1 MASHEFLKTHLTR
14 GEPMNVPKILLA
26 SSSLLLV
33 ACSARSESSG
43 SARASLPSVP
53 VTFQTS
59 KLSAATTCSSSFIT
73 HDLNHTTVPR
83 QGDRVV
89 YDSNGSGVAVG
100 DLDHDGLSDI
110 VLGNIGAAS
119 SIQWNL
125 GDFKFKSQE
134 LLNNLGLPESQTRA
148 VSLVDVNND
157 GWLDIVLT
165 HSQGG
170 ISAWINNHK
179 KGFTLETL
187 SGVDFPAYTMIWDDL
202 SGTGKLDL
210 VTASYDA
217 LLETELKDSFLLS
230 RGAGVVV
237 YNRSGKQFE
246 ATRLAKSS
254 QTLALALYDV
264 NNDGKR
270 DLIVGND
277 FAVPDLAFLNG
288 TWKAVKPF
296 KRTTKNTMGFSSSDI
311 DNDGKLELFATDMK
325 PKMDDEKVIAK
336 WITFMQK
343 TYEKSQYSSL
353 QRAENVLERQN
364 PDGSFQNI
372 AYELGLDAT
381 GWSWSAKFGD
391 LNNDGYEDLYIV
403 NGMIDT
409 QNLKHLPNNE
419 LVETNKAYLNTHGA
433 FQIMPSWNLGSS
445 ASGRGMSMS
454 DLNNDGQLDIVV
466 NNLGKP
472 AQVFENQLCGG
483 NSLEVE
489 LNWLGSSNTKGI
501 GAKVFLNSSAGT
513 MQREVL
519 SQSGYL
525 SGNDPRIHFGIPKD
539 SALESLEVV
548 WSDGKRSVIEKPE
561 ANSILNISRSAK

>member
-1 MASHEFLKTHLTR
+1 
-14 GEPMNVPKILLA
+14 MNSRILLA
-26 SSSLLLV
+26 SASLFLV
-33 ACSARSESSG
+33 ACTARSENSS
-43 SARASLPSVP
+43 SRALLPVVA
-53 VTFQTS
+53 VTIQTRQV
-59 KLSAATTCSSSFIT
+59 SAATTCNTGFLE
-73 HDLNHTTVPR
+73 HDLVHTTTPR
-83 QGDRVV
+83 IGDRSV

-100 DLDHDGLSDI
+100 DLDQDGLSDI
-110 VLGNIGAAS
+110 VLGNIAGS
-119 SIQWNL
+119 SSVQWNL
-125 GDFKFKSQE
+125 GNFKFRSQE

-148 VSLVDVNND
+148 VQLVDVNSD
-157 GWLDIVLT
+157 GWLDIVFT

-170 ISAWINNHK
+170 ISAWVNDHK

-187 SGVDFPAYTMIWDDL
+187 NGVDFPAYTMLWDDL
-202 SGTGKLDL
+202 SGTGQLDL

-237 YNRSGKQFE
+237 YKSSEKGFE
-246 ATRLAKSS
+246 ATRLAKNA
-254 QTLALALYDV
+254 QTLAMALFDV

-277 FAVPDLAFLNG
+277 FAVPDLAFLN
-288 TWKAVKPF
+288 TKTEWKKIKPF

-311 DNDGKLELFATDMK
+311 DNDGHLELFATDMK

-353 QRAENVLERQN
+353 QRAENVMERKN
-364 PDGSFQNI
+364 NDGSFQNI

-391 LNNDGYEDLYIV
+391 LNNDGFEDLYIV

-409 QNLKHLPNNE
+409 ENLKYLPNHE
-419 LVETNKAYLNTHGA
+419 LVETNKVFQNTNGK
-433 FQIMPSWNLGSS
+433 FSLEPDWNLASS
-445 ASGRGMSMS
+445 SSGRGMSMT

-483 NSLEVE
+483 NSLQVE

-501 GAKVFLNSSAGT
+501 GASVYLNSNLGT
-513 MQREVL
+513 MQREIL

-525 SGNDPRIHFGIPKD
+525 SGNDPKIHFGIAKN
-539 SALESLEVV
+539 ASLENLEVI
-548 WSDGKRSVIEKPE
+548 WSDGKKSVIEKPLP
-561 ANSILNISRSAK
+561 NTILQISRSQK

>member
-1 MASHEFLKTHLTR
+1 M
-14 GEPMNVPKILLA
+14 PV
-26 SSSLLLV
+26 
-33 ACSARSESSG
+33 
-43 SARASLPSVP
+43 VP
-53 VTFQTS
+53 VSVKTS
-59 KLSAATTCSSSFIT
+59 TIVASKTCGTGFT
-73 HDLNHTTVPR
+73 EHDLSHTTVPR
-83 QGDRVV
+83 GGDRTV

-110 VLGNIGAAS
+110 VLGNIGGSS

-134 LLNNLGLPESQTRA
+134 LFNNLGLPESQTRA
-148 VSLVDVNND
+148 VSLVDVNSD

-170 ISAWINNHK
+170 ISAWLNDHK

-187 SGVDFPAYTMIWDDL
+187 NGVDFPAYTMIWDDL

-237 YNRSGKQFE
+237 YKHDGTEFNG
-246 ATRLAKSS
+246 TRLAKNS
-254 QTLALALYDV
+254 QTLAMALFDV

-277 FAVPDLAFLNG
+277 FAVPDLTFLNSPD
-288 TWKAVKPF
+288 WKKVKPF

-311 DNDGKLELFATDMK
+311 DNDGQLELFATDMK

-353 QRAENVLERQN
+353 QRAENVMERRN
-364 PDGSFQNI
+364 SDGSFQNI

-391 LNNDGYEDLYIV
+391 LNNDGFEDLYVV

-409 QNLKHLPNNE
+409 QNLKYLPNNE
-419 LVETNKAYLNTHGA
+419 LIETNKAYLNTGGK
-433 FQIMPSWNLGSS
+433 FSTQPNWNLASS
-445 ASGRGMSMS
+445 SSGRGMSMT

-466 NNLGKP
+466 NNLSKP

-489 LNWLGSSNTKGI
+489 LNWLNSSNTKGI
-501 GAKVFLNSSAGT
+501 GAKIFLNSSNGAAQFETTPLKT

-539 SALESLEVV
+539 ATIESLEVI
-548 WSDGKRSVIEKPE
+548 WSDGMRSVIEKPE
-561 ANSILNISRSAK
+561 ANSILNISRSTK

>member
-1 MASHEFLKTHLTR
+1 
-14 GEPMNVPKILLA
+14 MNVPILLLA

-33 ACSARSESSG
+33 ACTARSESS
-43 SARASLPSVP
+43 SSSRALLPSVP
-53 VTFQTS
+53 VSFQAS
-59 KLSAATTCSSSFIT
+59 KLAAATNCSSGFIE
-73 HDLNHTTVPR
+73 HDLNHTTIPR

-125 GDFKFKSQE
+125 GNFKFKSQE

-148 VSLVDVNND
+148 VALVDVNND

-187 SGVDFPAYTMIWDDL
+187 SGVDFPAYTMLWDDL

-237 YNRSGKQFE
+237 YKHSGNQFE
-246 ATRLAKSS
+246 ATRLAKTS
-254 QTLALALYDV
+254 QTLAMALYDV
-264 NNDGKR
+264 NNDGRR

-277 FAVPDLAFLNG
+277 FAVPDLAFIN
-288 TWKAVKPF
+288 TASEWKKAKPF

-391 LNNDGYEDLYIV
+391 LNNDGFEDLYIV

-409 QNLKHLPNNE
+409 QNLKHLQNNE

-433 FQIMPSWNLGSS
+433 FQIIPDWNLAST

-489 LNWLGSSNTKGI
+489 LNWLGSGNTKGI
-501 GAKVFLNSSAGT
+501 GAKVYLNSSLGT

-539 SALESLEVV
+539 STLESLEVV

>member
-1 MASHEFLKTHLTR
+1 
-14 GEPMNVPKILLA
+14 MNPSRVILA
-26 SSSLLLV
+26 SASLLLV
-33 ACSARSESSG
+33 ACTARSESTNS
-43 SARASLPSVP
+43 SRALLPNVP
-53 VTFQTS
+53 VAVKTS
-59 KLSAATTCSSSFIT
+59 SLLASKTCGTGFAD

-83 QGDRVV
+83 QGDRTV
-89 YDSNGSGVAVG
+89 YDSNGSGVALG

-110 VLGNIGAAS
+110 VLGNIGGSS

-125 GDFKFKSQE
+125 GNFKFKSQE
-134 LLNNLGLPESQTRA
+134 LVNNLGLPESQTRA
-148 VSLVDVNND
+148 VTLVDLNSD
-157 GWLDIVLT
+157 GWLDIVFT

-170 ISAWINNHK
+170 ISAWLNDHQ
-179 KGFTLETL
+179 KGFRLETL

-237 YNRSGKQFE
+237 YKRNGQEFSG
-246 ATRLAKSS
+246 TRLAKNS
-254 QTLALALYDV
+254 QTLAMALFDV

-277 FAVPDLAFLNG
+277 FAVPDMAFLNG
-288 TWKAVKPF
+288 SDWKKVKPF

-311 DNDGKLELFATDMK
+311 DNNGQLELFATDMK

-353 QRAENVLERQN
+353 QRAENVMERRN
-364 PDGSFQNI
+364 DDGSFQNI

-391 LNNDGYEDLYIV
+391 LNNDGFEDLYVV

-409 QNLKHLPNNE
+409 QNLKYLANNE
-419 LVETNKAYLNTHGA
+419 LIETNKAYLNTGGK
-433 FQIMPSWNLGSS
+433 FSPQPNWNLASNS
-445 ASGRGMSMS
+445 SGRGMSMT

-489 LNWLGSSNTKGI
+489 LNWLNSSNTKGI
-501 GAKVFLNSSAGT
+501 GAKVFLNSSLGTMQLKT

-525 SGNDPRIHFGIPKD
+525 SGNDPKIHFGISKD
-539 SALESLEVV
+539 ATIESLEVV
-548 WSDGKRSVIEKPE
+548 WSDGKRSVIEKPK
-561 ANSILNISRSAK
+561 ANSILNISRSTK

>member
-1 MASHEFLKTHLTR
+1 
-14 GEPMNVPKILLA
+14 MNPSRVILA
-26 SSSLLLV
+26 SASLLMV
-33 ACSARSESSG
+33 ACTARSESTNS
-43 SARASLPSVP
+43 SRASLPNVP
-53 VTFQTS
+53 VSVKTS
-59 KLSAATTCSSSFIT
+59 PVLASKTCGTRFLE
-73 HDLNHTTVPR
+73 HDLSHTTVPR
-83 QGDRVV
+83 LGDRTV
-89 YDSNGSGVAVG
+89 YDSNGSGIAVG
-100 DLDHDGLSDI
+100 DLDQDGLSDI
-110 VLGNIGAAS
+110 VLGNIGGSS

-134 LLNNLGLPESQTRA
+134 LLNNIGLPESQTRA
-148 VSLVDVNND
+148 VSLVDVNSD
-157 GWLDIVLT
+157 GWLDIVFT

-170 ISAWINNHK
+170 ISAWLNNHK

-187 SGVDFPAYTMIWDDL
+187 NGVDFPAYMMIWDDL
-202 SGTGKLDL
+202 SGIGKLDL

-237 YNRSGKQFE
+237 YKRDGRQFNGR
-246 ATRLAKSS
+246 RLAKNS
-254 QTLALALYDV
+254 QSLAMALFDV

-277 FAVPDLAFLNG
+277 FAVPDLTFLNG
-288 TWKAVKPF
+288 KDWKRAKPF

-353 QRAENVLERQN
+353 QRAENVMERRN
-364 PDGSFQNI
+364 DDGSFQNI

-391 LNNDGYEDLYIV
+391 LNNDGFEDLYVV

-419 LVETNKAYLNTHGA
+419 LVETNRAYLNTGGT
-433 FQIMPSWNLGSS
+433 FSPQPNWNLASDS
-445 ASGRGMSMS
+445 SGRGMSMT

-483 NSLEVE
+483 NSLQVE
-489 LNWLGSSNTKGI
+489 LNWLNSSNTKGI
-501 GAKVFLNSSAGT
+501 GAKVFLNSSEGTAQLKT

-525 SGNDPRIHFGIPKD
+525 SGNDPRIHFGITKD
-539 SALESLEVV
+539 ATIDSLEVV
-548 WSDGKRSVIEKPE
+548 WSDRKRSVIEKPT
-561 ANSILNISRSAK
+561 ANSILQISRSTK